1 MVDLNKGYIN
11 PIDDPNEPYF
21 WQDIIKDAPI
31 CQELV
36 ANYEKIKE
44 EVVEFVKNPSALYN
58 YPKYTVHYDHQT
70 YDLYA
75 HYWKASPMS
84 IFEKEYIDGGA
95 NPFQLQILYDVIKNN
110 KKKCPT
116 INKVIFPLESEGN
129 LRNSFVSRLI
139 PGSHIRPH
147 DGTSMNFMR
156 IHLGLVCDP
165 GCKITVGKETRTWEE
180 GKLIA
185 FKDGGPYLHSVKH
198 EGTSERIVLSCDVRI
213 DPYLLPYM
221 KI

>member
-1 MVDLNKGYIN
+1 MVDLNKGYID

-116 INKVIFPLESEGN
+116 INKVVFPLDAETIKQRDNMMQEEHEMTCRIESMQSEN
-129 LRNSFVSRLI
+129 ICLPKKN
-139 PGSHIRPH
+139 
-147 DGTSMNFMR
+147 D
-156 IHLGLVCDP
+156 
-165 GCKITVGKETRTWEE
+165 ITRFLDADE
-180 GKLIA
+180 L
-185 FKDGGPYLHSVKH
+185 
-198 EGTSERIVLSCDVRI
+198 
-213 DPYLLPYM
+213 
-221 KI
+221 